1 MTPIDFSSL
10 REKSKT
16 INSQSDELTA
26 ALTAIN
32 AKLNSLNL
40 GIETYC
46 NSALETKRET
56 VLDNFNNE
64 VEKELRV
71 DTYLGYGKLQE
82 KWGLLI
88 KTEYAEMVDEGY
100 GPDWVNRN
108 IDYQFLLSS
117 PRKLRIK
124 AVDQIDELVK
134 KLEEEA
140 DELEAAVAKANT
152 IAESL

>member
-46 NSALETKRET
+46 DSALETERET

-71 DTYLGYGKLQE
+71 DKYLGYGKLQE

-88 KTEYAEMVDEGY
+88 KTEDAEMVDEGF
-100 GPDWVNRN
+100 GPDWVDRN
-108 IDYQFLLSS
+108 TDYQFLLSS

-124 AVDQIDELVK
+124 AVDQVDDLVK